1 MRPSFCRPILVGML
15 VSFALVIGTSAA
27 FADDQIPKN
36 AMICAVSNHYND
48 GEGVGATFIYSC
60 DGGAPAELDPVV
72 VNLPSPNGSNNGLNS
87 DMSMLSGQLVK
98 FLKLGYVLKSAENGV
113 YLFVKG

>member
-1 MRPSFCRPILVGML
+1 MKIDFKRWML
-15 VSFALVIGTSAA
+15 VSSALVIGTSAVFASA

-48 GEGVGATFIYSC
+48 GSGGLGTTFIYSC

-72 VNLPSPNGSNNGLNS
+72 TNLPSPDGLNS
-87 DMSMLSGQLVK
+87 DMTMLSGQLAK
-98 FLKLGYVLKSAENGV
+98 FLKLGYVLKNAENGV